1 MVITLVRGNNG
12 SMKKNLIIVGVLIA
26 LVAIAYFKQTG
37 SSAAVSVN
45 VELAKIE
52 EIKSSILASGTLIY
66 KEQIELRSEVIG
78 QVSEMLVA
86 EGDAVGKDQ
95 VLMRLDPRTFNADV
109 EQQEAYVRLQTIAI
123 ERQKQELKNISS
135 KWKRNLNLYERKMIG
150 QDAFEL
156 IDNQYALAKIDL
168 RSRQE
173 SLTQAQAT
181 LDKSMDRLEKTV
193 FRSPIDGIATSV
205 DIKLGETAI
214 SGTTNIAGSN
224 LITVADPSSILVE
237 VLVDEADIANI
248 KINQDADVFAVA
260 YPDQALKGTVQSIA
274 TSAKR
279 SNYRQGLS
287 FTVKILLNTG
297 KEEIDVR
304 PGMSCRAEIFTK
316 IKGETI
322 AVPIEAIVFEDVDNK
337 SSDVETEQDPGS
349 ITISASN
356 NLSST
361 SHVFLLI
368 DGKTVKRNVELGIS
382 NDRLQEITSG
392 LEVDDK
398 VIIGPARALS
408 KLKEGESVKEIE
420 KKAA

>member
-1 MVITLVRGNNG
+1 
-12 SMKKNLIIVGVLIA
+12 MKKNLIIVGAIVA

-37 SSAAVSVN
+37 GSAEVSVN
-45 VELAKIE
+45 VEQAKIE

-78 QVSEMLVA
+78 QVSEMLVE
-86 EGDAVGKDQ
+86 EGDRVIKDQ

-109 EQQEAYVRLQTIAI
+109 EQQQAYVRIQTIAI
-123 ERQKQELKNISS
+123 ERQKQELKNITS
-135 KWKRNLNLYERKMIG
+135 KWQRNKNLFERKIIG

-156 IDNQYALAKIDL
+156 IENQYALARIDL
-168 RSRQE
+168 RSRE
-173 SLTQAQAT
+173 EGLTQAQAT
-181 LDKSMDRLEKTV
+181 LDKAMDRLEKTV

-248 KINQDADVFAVA
+248 EIDQSADVFAVA

-279 SNYRQGLS
+279 SSYRQGLS
-287 FTVKILLNTG
+287 FTVKILLEATAD
-297 KEEIDVR
+297 IDIR

-316 IKGETI
+316 IKQGTI
-322 AVPIEAIVFEDVDNK
+322 AVPIEAIVFEDGDDE
-337 SSDVETEQDPGS
+337 SSDVDTEQESDS
-349 ITISASN
+349 ISVRVSDNI
-356 NLSST
+356 SST

-368 DGKTVKRNVELGIS
+368 DGKAVKRDVELGIS

-392 LEVDDK
+392 LAVDET
-398 VIIGPARALS
+398 VVVGPARALS
-408 KLKEGESVKEIE
+408 KLKEGDSVKEIE
-420 KKAA
+420 KKAE

>member
-1 MVITLVRGNNG
+1 
-12 SMKKNLIIVGVLIA
+12 MKKKLIIIGALIA

-37 SSAAVSVN
+37 SSADISVN
-45 VELAKIE
+45 VESAKIE

-78 QVSEMLVA
+78 QVSEMLVQ
-86 EGDAVGKDQ
+86 EGDRVIKDQ

-109 EQQEAYVRLQTIAI
+109 EQQQAYVRIQTIAI
-123 ERQKQELKNISS
+123 ERQKQELKNITS
-135 KWKRNLNLYERKMIG
+135 KWQRNKNLFERKMIG

-156 IDNQYALAKIDL
+156 IENQYALARIDL
-168 RSRQE
+168 RSRE
-173 SLTQAQAT
+173 EALTQAQAT
-181 LDKSMDRLEKTV
+181 LDKAMDRLEKTV

-248 KINQDADVFAVA
+248 EIDQSSDVFAVA

-279 SNYRQGLS
+279 SSYRQGLS
-287 FTVKILLNTG
+287 FTVKILLEATAD
-297 KEEIDVR
+297 IDIR

-316 IKGETI
+316 IKQDTI
-322 AVPIEAIVFEDVDNK
+322 AVPIEAIVFEDVENE
-337 SSDVETEQDPGS
+337 SSALNSEQDSEG
-349 ITISASN
+349 ITIGSAADDLNAS
-356 NLSST
+356 
-361 SHVFLLI
+361 SHVFVFV
-368 DGKTVKRNVELGIS
+368 DGKVVKRNVELGIS

-392 LEVDDK
+392 LAVDDK
-398 VIIGPARALS
+398 VVIGPARALS
-408 KLKEGESVKEIE
+408 KLKEGDSVKEIE
-420 KKAA
+420 KKAE

>member
-1 MVITLVRGNNG
+1 
-12 SMKKNLIIVGVLIA
+12 MKKNLIIVGAIVA

-37 SSAAVSVN
+37 GSAEVSVN
-45 VELAKIE
+45 VEQAKIE

-78 QVSEMLVA
+78 QVSEMLVE
-86 EGDAVGKDQ
+86 EGDRVIKDQ

-109 EQQEAYVRLQTIAI
+109 EQQQAYVRIQTIAI
-123 ERQKQELKNISS
+123 ERQKQELKNITS
-135 KWKRNLNLYERKMIG
+135 KWQRNKNLFERKMIG

-156 IDNQYALAKIDL
+156 IENQYALARIDL
-168 RSRQE
+168 RSRE
-173 SLTQAQAT
+173 EGLTQAQAT
-181 LDKSMDRLEKTV
+181 LDKAMDRLEKTV

-248 KINQDADVFAVA
+248 EIDQSADVFAVA

-279 SNYRQGLS
+279 SSYRQGLS
-287 FTVKILLNTG
+287 FTVKILLEVTAD
-297 KEEIDVR
+297 IDIR

-316 IKGETI
+316 IKQGTI
-322 AVPIEAIVFEDVDNK
+322 AVPIEAIVFEDGDDE
-337 SSDVETEQDPGS
+337 SSDVDTEQDSDS
-349 ITISASN
+349 ISVRVSDNI
-356 NLSST
+356 SST

-368 DGKTVKRNVELGIS
+368 DGKAVKRDVELGIS

-392 LEVDDK
+392 LAVDET
-398 VIIGPARALS
+398 VVIGPARALS
-408 KLKEGESVKEIE
+408 KLKEGDSVKEIE
-420 KKAA
+420 KKAE

>member
-1 MVITLVRGNNG
+1 
-12 SMKKNLIIVGVLIA
+12 MKKNLIIVGAIVA

-37 SSAAVSVN
+37 GSAEVSVN
-45 VELAKIE
+45 VEQAKIE

-78 QVSEMLVA
+78 QVSEMLVE
-86 EGDAVGKDQ
+86 EGDRVIKDQ

-109 EQQEAYVRLQTIAI
+109 EQQQAYVRIQTIAI
-123 ERQKQELKNISS
+123 ERQKQELKNITS
-135 KWKRNLNLYERKMIG
+135 KWQRNKNLFERKIIG

-156 IDNQYALAKIDL
+156 IENQYALARIDL
-168 RSRQE
+168 RSRE
-173 SLTQAQAT
+173 EGLTQAQAT
-181 LDKSMDRLEKTV
+181 LDKAMDRLEKTV

-248 KINQDADVFAVA
+248 EIDQSADVFAVA

-279 SNYRQGLS
+279 SSYRQGLS
-287 FTVKILLNTG
+287 FTVKILLEVTAD
-297 KEEIDVR
+297 IDIR

-316 IKGETI
+316 IKQGTI
-322 AVPIEAIVFEDVDNK
+322 AVPIEAIVFEDGDDE
-337 SSDVETEQDPGS
+337 SSDVDTEQDSDS
-349 ITISASN
+349 ISVRVSDNI
-356 NLSST
+356 SST

-368 DGKTVKRNVELGIS
+368 DGKAVKRDVELGIS

-392 LEVDDK
+392 LAVDET
-398 VIIGPARALS
+398 VVIGPARALS
-408 KLKEGESVKEIE
+408 KLKEGDSVKEIE
-420 KKAA
+420 KKAE

>member
-1 MVITLVRGNNG
+1 
-12 SMKKNLIIVGVLIA
+12 MKKNLIIVGVVIA
-26 LVAIAYFKQTG
+26 LVAIAYFKQSG

-78 QVSEMLVA
+78 RVSEMLVQ
-86 EGDAVGKDQ
+86 EGDTVSKNQ

-135 KWKRNLNLYERKMIG
+135 TWKRNHNLYERKMIG

-156 IDNQYALAKIDL
+156 LDNQYALAKIDL

-181 LDKSMDRLEKTV
+181 LDKAMDRLEKTL

-248 KINQDADVFAVA
+248 EIDQDADVFAVA
-260 YPDQALKGTVQSIA
+260 YPDQALKGSVQSIA

-279 SNYRQGLS
+279 SSYRQGLS
-287 FTVKILLNTG
+287 FTVKILLNTA
-297 KEEIDVR
+297 EEDIDVR

-316 IKGETI
+316 IKGQTI
-322 AVPIEAIVFEDVDNK
+322 AVPIESIVFEDADNE
-337 SSDVETEQDPGS
+337 SSDVDAERDSES
-349 ITISASN
+349 ITIGASN

-361 SHVFLLI
+361 SHVFLLV
-368 DGKTVKRNVELGIS
+368 DGKAVKRDVELGIS

-392 LEVDDK
+392 LAVDDK

>member
-1 MVITLVRGNNG
+1 
-12 SMKKNLIIVGVLIA
+12 MKKKLIIIGALIA

-37 SSAAVSVN
+37 SSADVSVN
-45 VELAKIE
+45 VESAKIE

-78 QVSEMLVA
+78 QVSEMLVE
-86 EGDAVGKDQ
+86 EGDRVIKDQ

-109 EQQEAYVRLQTIAI
+109 EQQQAYVRIQTIAI
-123 ERQKQELKNISS
+123 ERQKQELKNITS
-135 KWKRNLNLYERKMIG
+135 KWQRNKNLFERKMIG

-156 IDNQYALAKIDL
+156 VENQYALAQIDL
-168 RSRQE
+168 RSRE
-173 SLTQAQAT
+173 EALTQAQAT
-181 LDKSMDRLEKTV
+181 LDKAMDRLEKTV

-248 KINQDADVFAVA
+248 AIDQSSDVFAVA
-260 YPDQALKGTVQSIA
+260 YPDQALEGTVQSIA

-279 SNYRQGLS
+279 SSYRQGLS
-287 FTVKILLNTG
+287 FTVKILLEATAD
-297 KEEIDVR
+297 IDIR

-316 IKGETI
+316 IKQNTI
-322 AVPIEAIVFEDVDNK
+322 AVPIEAIVFEDEADE
-337 SSDVETEQDPGS
+337 SSALNSEQDSEGV
-349 ITISASN
+349 TVRAAAD
-356 NLSST
+356 NLNAT
-361 SHVFLLI
+361 SHVFVLI
-368 DGKTVKRNVELGIS
+368 DGKVSKRNVELGIS

-392 LEVDDK
+392 LAVDDK
-398 VIIGPARALS
+398 VVIGPARALS
-408 KLKEGESVKEIE
+408 KLKEGDSVKEIE
-420 KKAA
+420 KKAE

>member
-1 MVITLVRGNNG
+1 
-12 SMKKNLIIVGVLIA
+12 MKKNLIIVGAIVA

-37 SSAAVSVN
+37 GSAELSVN
-45 VELAKIE
+45 VEQATIE

-78 QVSEMLVA
+78 QVSEMLVE
-86 EGDAVGKDQ
+86 EGDTVSKDQ

-173 SLTQAQAT
+173 ALAQAQAT
-181 LDKSMDRLEKTV
+181 LDKALERLEKTV

-248 KINQDADVFAVA
+248 EIDQHADVFAVA

-279 SNYRQGLS
+279 SSYRQGLS
-287 FTVKILLNTG
+287 FTVKILLDATAD
-297 KEEIDVR
+297 IDIR

-316 IKGETI
+316 IKGDTI
-322 AVPIEAIVFEDVDNK
+322 AVPIEAIVFEDSDDE
-337 SSDVETEQDPGS
+337 SSDVNTEQDSDS
-349 ITISASN
+349 ISIGISGGQ
-356 NLSST
+356 SSS

-368 DGKTVKRNVELGIS
+368 DGKAVKRDVELGIS

-392 LEVDDK
+392 LAVDET
-398 VIIGPARALS
+398 VVIGPARALS
-408 KLKEGESVKEIE
+408 KLKEGDSVKEIE
-420 KKAA
+420 KKAE